1 MTTMMPTSTM
11 ASVTSTAT
19 GQAAT
24 VGAPEVRVAVQAALA
39 EVHPAIAEFLVLP
52 DLVPWEIRIPDSSET
67 WRMVRERLYPVL
79 RGRPRTAADLA
90 YQFIDFGPIVVRADS
105 MFFTIR
111 AGSESICRI
120 SPTDPGF
127 WTSIHSSV
135 QYSAGRQYKS
145 QLWLPAVQGYGGHT
159 DGWCVGPRKPK
170 PPTKARRAP

>member
-1 MTTMMPTSTM
+1 MAVCAAL
-11 ASVTSTAT
+11 ASVTSTVT
-19 GQAAT
+19 GQQAT
-24 VGAPEVRVAVQAALA
+24 VGAPEVRIAVQAALA

-105 MFFTIR
+105 MFFSIR

-120 SPTDPGF
+120 SPTDPGH
-127 WTSIHSSV
+127 WTSIHSSY

-145 QLWLPAVQGYGGHT
+145 RRWLPAVQGYGGYT

-170 PPTKARRAP
+170 PSTKARRGTR

>member
-1 MTTMMPTSTM
+1 
-11 ASVTSTAT
+11 
-19 GQAAT
+19 
-24 VGAPEVRVAVQAALA
+24 
-39 EVHPAIAEFLVLP
+39 
-52 DLVPWEIRIPDSSET
+52 
-67 WRMVRERLYPVL
+67 MVRERLYPVL

-135 QYSAGRQYKS
+135 QYSAGSSGNPSESSARVSDFQSTVRGSDARQN
-145 QLWLPAVQGYGGHT
+145 
-159 DGWCVGPRKPK
+159 
-170 PPTKARRAP
+170 PPTAFARTGPQHIECNTESPRRVTRHRW